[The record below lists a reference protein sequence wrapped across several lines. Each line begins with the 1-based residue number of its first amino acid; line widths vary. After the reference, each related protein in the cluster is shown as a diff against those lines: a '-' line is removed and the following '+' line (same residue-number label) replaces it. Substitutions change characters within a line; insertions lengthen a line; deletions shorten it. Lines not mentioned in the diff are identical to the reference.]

1 MDVEICKELLTPAFY
16 IPWRKMGEADNLIFQ
31 NKF

>member
-16 IPWRKMGEADNLIFQ
+16 IPWRKMGEAADLIFQ